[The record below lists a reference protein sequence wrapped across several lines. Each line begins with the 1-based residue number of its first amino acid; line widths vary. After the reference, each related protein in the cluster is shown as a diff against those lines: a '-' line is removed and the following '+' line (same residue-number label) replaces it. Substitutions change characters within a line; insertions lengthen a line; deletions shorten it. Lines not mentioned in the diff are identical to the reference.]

1 MAKEMID
8 SKEFEAAE
16 KAAEESTGIT
26 TITLSKPFTYEGK
39 TYEKFDLDFT
49 ALTGRD
55 FTAIEVECAAVQ
67 KVIIAPSLSTQF
79 LYRMAAKAAHVGS
92 DIIIALPI
100 ADFNRV
106 RSAARSFL
114 MKTE

>member
-1 MAKEMID
+1 MEKQMID

-16 KAAEESTGIT
+16 QAAEASEDNT
-26 TITLSKPFTYEGK
+26 TIVLSKPFTYEGK
-39 TYEKFDLDFT
+39 TYETFDLDFT

-55 FTAIEVECAAVQ
+55 FTAIETECSMLQ
-67 KVIIAPSLSTQF
+67 KVIVAPTFSTEF

-92 DIIIALPI
+92 DVIISLPI
-100 ADFNRV
+100 AEFNRV

-114 MKTE
+114 LKTE